1 LSFTAVLSA
10 KRISATFVAV
20 VAAALLISS
29 SASGAS
35 LGRRTLTQGM
45 SGQDVRV
52 LQDFLT
58 RAGFSTPVGGDFG
71 PITLGN
77 VKKFEKRHGL
87 TVDGVVD
94 AEFVAKIRA
103 IADPTNA
110 RKTTAPGA
118 SDTTTTVAAPLTSTP
133 KVKGR
138 VGRTLGARVLKKG
151 MSGQDVRVL
160 QDYLG
165 RAGFTAG
172 IDGAFG
178 PGTLRLVKRFQQA
191 QELPVTGVVDAATV
205 AALRRIGDISTAEVG
220 GADFDMTTVAAP
232 TGRAKLLANGLA
244 VAPSDAPQEVK
255 DVIAAGNEI
264 ATKPYVYGGG
274 HGKWQDRGYDC
285 SGSVSYALHFAGLL
299 EESMPSGSFNSWE
312 EPGRGQWITTYSH
325 GSHMYMV
332 VAGLRFDTS
341 GADPSRWQSDLR
353 SSSGFTARHPAGL

>member
-1 LSFTAVLSA
+1 MSFTAVLSA
-10 KRISATFVAV
+10 KRMSATVVAV

-29 SASGAS
+29 TASGAS

-77 VKKFEKRHGL
+77 VKKFEKRNGL
-87 TVDGVVD
+87 AVDGVVD
-94 AEFVAKIRA
+94 AEFVAKLRT
-103 IADPTNA
+103 IADPKNA
-110 RKTTAPGA
+110 RKTTTAPGA
-118 SDTTTTVAAPLTSTP
+118 SDTTTTTTVAAPGTTTAP
-133 KVKGR
+133 KGR

-191 QELPVTGVVDAATV
+191 QELPVTGIVDATTV
-205 AALRRIGDISTAEVG
+205 ASLRRIGDSTSAG

-232 TGRAKLLANGLA
+232 VGRAKLLANGLA
-244 VAPSDAPQEVK
+244 VAPSDAPQAVK

-299 EESMPSGSFNSWE
+299 EESMPSGSFNNWE
-312 EPGRGQWITTYSH
+312 ESGRGQWITTYSH

-341 GADPSRWQSDLR
+341 GADPSRWQTETR